1 GDGMSFSPAGVL
13 FFAGD
18 GNDGFLRTVNA
29 TTGLTTNVATLSGS
43 PGAARNAISAGG
55 VKAAR
60 SFFAVVFVN
69 VGGGGGGG
77 GVAFLVTIDTTTGVV
92 TNVGATVDGLD
103 AIAFA
108 PLAVVAPVPALS
120 ERGMAILGLI
130 IMGSALVLQRRV

>member
-1 GDGMSFSPAGVL
+1 MQREFFSPL
-13 FFAGD
+13 IWQ
-18 GNDGFLRTVNA
+18 
-29 TTGLTTNVATLSGS
+29 TL
-43 PGAARNAISAGG
+43 
-55 VKAAR
+55 VVV
-60 SFFAVVFVN
+60 AVVVS
-69 VGGGGGGG
+69 V
-77 GVAFLVTIDTTTGVV
+77 GVAFLVTIDTTTGTV